1 MTITY
6 IFIGVTV
13 LISFAAWNNPDLM
26 RKFIMN
32 PYHVERRGQY
42 QRFITSG
49 FIHQDHMHLLFNMI
63 TLYSFGNLL
72 EQLFNMY
79 FEGIGS
85 VYYVVLY
92 LLAIIVSE
100 IPTYFKHKNNPGYN
114 SLGASGGVSAIVFAV
129 ILFRPLVKIY
139 MMPGF
144 ILGTLY
150 IIYSYF
156 QAKKAADGINHDAHL
171 YGAAFGI
178 VFCLVLYPPVFE
190 LFYQQISTWKMD
202 LFQH

>member
-32 PYHVERRGQY
+32 PYLVERRGQY

>member
-1 MTITY
+1 MIITY
-6 IFIGVTV
+6 IIIGITV
-13 LISFAAWNNPDLM
+13 LVSFAAWNNPDLM

-32 PYHVERRGQY
+32 PYAVERRGEY

-49 FIHQDHMHLLFNMI
+49 FIHQDHMHLVFNMI

-79 FEGIGS
+79 FGGIGAI
-85 VYYVVLY
+85 YYVVLY
-92 LLAIIVSE
+92 LLAIVVSE
-100 IPTYFKHKNNPGYN
+100 IPTYFKHKSNSRYN

-129 ILFRPLVKIY
+129 IVFRPLVEIY
-139 MMPGF
+139 LMPGF

-156 QAKKAADGINHDAHL
+156 QAKKAGDGINHDAHL

-178 VFCLVLYPPVFE
+178 LFCVILYPPVIQ
-190 LFYQQISTWKMD
+190 LFIDQISSWQMD
-202 LFQH
+202 LF

>member
-1 MTITY
+1 
-6 IFIGVTV
+6 
-13 LISFAAWNNPDLM
+13 
-26 RKFIMN
+26 
-32 PYHVERRGQY
+32 
-42 QRFITSG
+42 
-49 FIHQDHMHLLFNMI
+49 MI

-79 FEGIGS
+79 FEGIGG

-202 LFQH
+202 LFQR

>member
-13 LISFAAWNNPDLM
+13 LVSFAAWNNSDLM

-32 PYHVERRGQY
+32 PYLVERRGQY

-79 FEGIGS
+79 FEGIGGI
-85 VYYVVLY
+85 YYVVLY

-100 IPTYFKHKNNPGYN
+100 IPTYFKHKNDPGYN

-202 LFQH
+202 LFQR